1 MSRILRS
8 VLIYLIAGSGLLSC
22 IGDDFVM
29 DFVMPHI
36 EISNP
41 IDSLKVNESH
51 QFESRYF
58 NNIGVVDS
66 TVATNWQSLNPNLL
80 SITPEGLAT
89 AIANGYAEVV
99 VISQT
104 NPPAYDTVS
113 VIANELNTSIPVIP
127 LERSGVIKST
137 SSYLLEGDVE
147 IVDENGQI
155 ILRLGDNFRAT
166 TALPGLVV
174 YLTNNPSTNSG
185 ALEIGPITQF
195 VGAQEFILSD
205 LTDITE
211 YDFVLFYCKPF
222 AVKVGDGE
230 LL

>member
-1 MSRILRS
+1 MNSLLRS
-8 VLIYLIAGSGLLSC
+8 SIIYLLICVGLYSC

-51 QFESRYF
+51 QYESRYF

-66 TVATNWQSLNPNLL
+66 SVSTSWKSLNPNILAI
-80 SITPEGLAT
+80 STEGLAT
-89 AIANGYAEVV
+89 AVTNGFAEVV
-99 VISQT
+99 VSSQT
-104 NPPAYDTVS
+104 NPPTYDTVG
-113 VIANELNTSIPVIP
+113 VVANELNTSLPEIPS
-127 LERSGVIKST
+127 ERNGVIMTT
-137 SSYLLEGDVE
+137 SSYLLEGDVA
-147 IVDENGQI
+147 IVDENDQL

-185 ALEIGPITQF
+185 ALEISPITQF
-195 VGAQEFILSD
+195 TGAQEFILNDVSD
-205 LTDITE
+205 INE